1 MEGPLF
7 TADRAVINSHIQDF
21 TIKLYSLVCLMFP
34 IKSSKDKILSYAYST
49 KCYTT
54 AQKIVNSI
62 QRQFNINHQITLQTH
77 IDLLINV
84 SFLISDSILVLQV
97 FSI

>member
-21 TIKLYSLVCLMFP
+21 TIKLYCLVCLMFS

-62 QRQFNINHQITLQTH
+62 QWQFNINHQITLQTH
-77 IDLLINV
+77 IRLADKCK
-84 SFLISDSILVLQV
+84 
-97 FSI
+97 FSYIRQYPCITGL